1 MIKTISKEKTYIPKF
16 DGNRD
21 LPSND
26 QIAVTYKAATIE
38 LKNKI
43 VSRPVA
49 VGDFDETG
57 KSRGMKIEFKV
68 DDEAYLRN
76 MIVGISGA
84 GYREGEDGE
93 EKRIRSAADLLK
105 APICFEPLITELV
118 ELFREELTVTAA
130 DEKN

>member
-21 LPSND
+21 LPSNE
-26 QIAVTYKAATIE
+26 QIAVTYKAPTIE

-43 VSRPVA
+43 VSRPTA
-49 VGDFDETG
+49 VGEFDDEG
-57 KSRGMKIEFKV
+57 RSRGMKIEFKV

-76 MIVGISGA
+76 MIISISGA
-84 GYREGEDGE
+84 HYREEGDDEV
-93 EKRIRSAADLLK
+93 KNIRSAADLLK

-118 ELFREELTVTAA
+118 EHLRKELTAKAV

>member
-1 MIKTISKEKTYIPKF
+1 MIKTISREKTYIPEF
-16 DGNRD
+16 DNNRE
-21 LPSND
+21 LPSSE
-26 QIAVTYKAATIE
+26 QITVTYKAATIE

-43 VSRPVA
+43 VSRPTA
-49 VGDFDETG
+49 IGDFDETG
-57 KSRGMKIEFKV
+57 RSRGMKIEFKV

-84 GYREGEDGE
+84 GYQGDGDKE
-93 EKRIRSAADLLK
+93 ARYIKTAADLLK

-118 ELFREELTVTAA
+118 KLFREELNAGAV